1 MATKQTRPIIISNSE
16 GGQTTGTL
24 HYVAYTQ
31 KELMGR
37 AWKALGL
44 FWGLAIITVF
54 IPLAHFFLVPGF
66 LIAGPVVAYSRYRAK
81 DVMESASG
89 QCPTCHEESII
100 LLEASDQLP
109 KWTYCSANN
118 DPVQLADA

>member
-1 MATKQTRPIIISNSE
+1 MATEQTRPIIISNS
-16 GGQTTGTL
+16 GGEQTTGTL
-24 HYVAYTQ
+24 HYLVYTQ
-31 KELMGR
+31 QELMVR

-44 FWGLAIITVF
+44 FWGLAVITVF
-54 IPLAHFFLVPGF
+54 IPIAHFFLVPGF

-81 DVMESASG
+81 DTMERANG
-89 QCPTCHEESII
+89 KCPTGDEETAIP
-100 LLEASDQLP
+100 LEASDQLP